1 MINRFLPQS
10 LFVRIVLIVV
20 GGLLISEIIGG
31 LILINELDDLMLR
44 SSLLHISKRIDD
56 RVTLLESVPSEDR
69 LAQLSHLNQVGLKTE
84 LFETETKLPD
94 VTDERAE
101 SDLFVAILKARLG
114 NDRHIQAQ
122 VVSAES
128 SERMRLM
135 STAVVGNSTNLE
147 HYSVDY
153 WVQLRLRDG
162 EIVRFHYEDP
172 SNRPSFALSRLV
184 MDMFLRL
191 VMVIVVALATTRLAM
206 RPLKQLANSAEA
218 LGRDLRREPM
228 PETGLLEVRST
239 ARTFN
244 QMQTRLMNYLDD
256 RTRILAAI
264 SHDLR
269 TPLTRLRI
277 RLEML
282 EPGNQRVKLVNDVDE
297 MRQMVEATLD
307 FVRGVIQ
314 TESDTT
320 FDLLVLLNEIHQG
333 MGEEAGRLTL
343 AGEPTS
349 FQGKY
354 LSLKRCLVNLI
365 ENALRY
371 GESADV
377 RVIDQ
382 DEQVTIVISDKGPG
396 IAVEE
401 LDRVFEPF
409 YRIEGSRSKA
419 SGGIGLGLS
428 IARDIAQAHG
438 GQLLLSNR
446 CEGGLDAILILPR
459 HLNAH

>member
-1 MINRFLPQS
+1 MIKRFLPQS

-31 LILINELDDLMLR
+31 MILINELDDLMLR

-56 RVTLLESVPSEDR
+56 RVTLLENVPRASR
-69 LAQLSHLNQVGLKTE
+69 ITQLSQLNQVGLKTE
-84 LFETETKLPD
+84 LFEAETKLPD

-153 WVQLRLRDG
+153 WVQMRLRDG
-162 EIVRFHYEDP
+162 QIVRFHYEDP

-320 FDLLVLLNEIHQG
+320 FDLLDLLNEIHLG
-333 MGEEAGRLTL
+333 MGEDASRLRV
-343 AGEPTS
+343 AGEATT
-349 FQGKY
+349 FQGKR
-354 LSLKRCLVNLI
+354 LSIKRCVVNLI

-371 GESADV
+371 GDSADV
-377 RVIDQ
+377 RVRDQ
-382 DEQVTIVISDKGPG
+382 GELVSIVISDKGPG
-396 IAVEE
+396 IAIEE

-438 GQLLLSNR
+438 GQLVLSNR
-446 CEGGLDAILILPR
+446 LEGGLDATLILPR
-459 HLNAH
+459 HLSTH